1 MAPLL
6 PESKITLDYP
16 LYACDFDPQDPN
28 RLFVGG
34 GGGSSRT
41 GVGNKITSLD
51 VSRDQLDSVGEIV
64 LSKNEDNVTA
74 LLAGQHKGKAA
85 LIYAGINS
93 SEDDVKKGKN
103 EHFRIFGA
111 EQPSKAKTV
120 MGARIS
126 ELCRSSLFTTQDPE
140 AYQRLLRL
148 TQPFAGA
155 PQFGA
160 VATGFAK
167 EAQIAL
173 FEVAAANNVAPK
185 PRGILDVSKEA
196 VDIDV
201 IQTAEDKFQLMYCDD
216 YNIYTL
222 DVTKASASVDSEPKC
237 VYTMP
242 SDDTRPS
249 LRCIRYLS
257 QNFAL
262 AVANL
267 PRPGGVI
274 LYGFRLPKAGKPDSA
289 ARIAVNAKLP
299 KSKGVKATGL
309 AVANLSPVASAGA
322 KQGDTQYVIAVAAND
337 FSIHLYTLDY
347 QAVGD
352 VDLLANLHPLQTLK
366 SVHPAMITSL
376 CFSHFAPPKSGTGRT
391 QHLRLAS
398 TSVANSVVVHAIALR
413 KHFDRSARAPRRGGP
428 PRHPRYVTA
437 ARGSSPG
444 AARLMILIA
453 GVVLALAVL
462 LQGVLEVKGLARP
475 VVAGHRWLPSA
486 IHAVP
491 AAPPSPHAG
500 FLARLFEEKS
510 VSGKEKEGPIV
521 LRASEEAP
529 GELRVDD
536 ATDSDGS
543 ARSWE
548 DLGPEQKALWRER
561 LVSGGYWAE
570 SMGEKIF
577 KGILF
582 GELAGAVG
590 GAIGS

>member
-1 MAPLL
+1 MAPPF

-16 LYACDFDPQDPN
+16 LYACDFDPQDSN

-51 VSRDQLDSVGEIV
+51 VSRDQVDAVGDVI

-74 LLAGQHKGKAA
+74 LLAGQHKGKAT
-85 LIYAGINS
+85 LLYAGINS
-93 SEDDVKKGKN
+93 GEDDLKKGKN
-103 EHFRIFGA
+103 EHFRVFAA
-111 EQPSKAKTV
+111 EQPTKAKSV

-126 ELCRSSLFTTQDPE
+126 ELNRSSLFTTQDPE

-160 VATGFAK
+160 VATGTAK

-173 FEVAAANNVAPK
+173 FEVAAASNVAPK
-185 PRGILDVSKEA
+185 PRGILDLSKEA
-196 VDIDV
+196 VDMDV
-201 IQTAEDKFQLMYCDD
+201 IQIAEDKYQLMYCDE

-222 DVTKASASVDSEPKC
+222 DVTKASTSVDAKPKC
-237 VYTMP
+237 IYTMP
-242 SDDTRPS
+242 SEDVRPS

-299 KSKGVKATGL
+299 RSKGVKATGL

-322 KQGDTQYVIAVAAND
+322 KQGDAQYVAAVAAND
-337 FSIHLYTLDY
+337 FSIHLYTLDH

-352 VDLLANLHPLQTLK
+352 VDLLANLYPLQTFK
-366 SVHPAMITSL
+366 TVHPAMITSL

-398 TSVANSVVVHAIALR
+398 TSVANSVIVHSIALK
-413 KHFDRSARAPRRGGP
+413 KHFDQSARAPRRSGP

-437 ARGSSPG
+437 ARSQSPG
-444 AARLMILIA
+444 AAHLMLLIA

-491 AAPPSPHAG
+491 ASPISPHAG
-500 FLARLFEEKS
+500 FLARMLEEKKGS
-510 VSGKEKEGPIV
+510 IV
-521 LRASEEAP
+521 LRASEDAP
-529 GELRVDD
+529 DELQVDP
-536 ATDSDGS
+536 ADSDGS

-561 LVSGGYWAE
+561 LVRGGYWAE

-582 GELAGAVG
+582 AELAGVIGAAVG
-590 GAIGS
+590 G